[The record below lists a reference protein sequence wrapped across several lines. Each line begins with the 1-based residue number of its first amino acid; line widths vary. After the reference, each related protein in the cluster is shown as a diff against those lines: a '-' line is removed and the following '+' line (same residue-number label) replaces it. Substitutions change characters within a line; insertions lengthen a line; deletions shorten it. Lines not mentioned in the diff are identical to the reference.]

1 MAELSRE
8 IRLAARPVGFPKDT
22 DFELTETRVPDPR
35 KGEVL
40 VRNLYMSVDPY
51 MRGRMNEG
59 RSYAA
64 PFEIGEPL
72 HGAAVGQV
80 VQTNHPEFAEG
91 TFVLNVSGWRES
103 FLSDGAGLRK
113 VDPDLAPLSA
123 YLGVLGMPGLTAYVG
138 LLDIGQARE
147 GEIVFVSTA
156 AGAVGSVVG
165 QIAKL
170 KGCRVL
176 GSAGSDAKVELLRS
190 ELGFDAAF
198 NYKAI
203 PPRRALADLAPD
215 GIDIY
220 FDNVGGD
227 HLEAALYY
235 MRPFGRIPVCG
246 MISLYNA
253 TELPPGPRNLGLVI
267 PRRLAIRGFLV
278 GDHLD
283 RLTDFERD
291 MSRWLADGRMRS
303 KETIVEGI
311 ELAPRAFLAMLQGEN
326 VGKMV
331 VRLAPESSRGG
342 RSEPPPKRGRT
353 A

>member
-1 MAELSRE
+1 MTEVSRE
-8 IRLAARPVGFPKDT
+8 IRLAARPVGFPKES
-22 DFELTETRVPDPR
+22 DFKLAETRVPDPA
-35 KGEVL
+35 KGGLL

-72 HGAAVGQV
+72 NGAAVGQV
-80 VQTNHPEFAEG
+80 VQANHPEFAEG
-91 TFVLNVSGWRES
+91 DFVLNASGWREY

-113 VDPDLAPLSA
+113 VDPKLAPLSA

-138 LLDIGQARE
+138 LLDIGEAQE
-147 GEIVFVSTA
+147 GETVFVSTG

-176 GSAGSDAKVELLRS
+176 GSAGSDAKVEFLRS

-198 NYKAI
+198 NYKTI
-203 PPRRALADLAPD
+203 GPRRAIPELAPE

-253 TELPPGPRNLGLVI
+253 TELPPGPKNLGLVI
-267 PRRLAIRGFLV
+267 PRRLSIRGFLV

-283 RLTDFERD
+283 RLPDFERE
-291 MSRWLADGRMRS
+291 MSGWLADGRVLS
-303 KETIVEGI
+303 KETIVDGI
-311 ELAPRAFLAMLQGEN
+311 EMAPRAFLGMLQGDN

-331 VRLAPESSRGG
+331 VRVAPEPETGDSSEHPRE
-342 RSEPPPKRGRT
+342 SGRT
-353 A
+353 

>member
-1 MAELSRE
+1 
-8 IRLAARPVGFPKDT
+8 
-22 DFELTETRVPDPR
+22 
-35 KGEVL
+35 
-40 VRNLYMSVDPY
+40 MSVDPY

-64 PFEIGEPL
+64 PFELGQPLSGAAIGE
-72 HGAAVGQV
+72 V
-80 VQTNHPEFAEG
+80 VVSRHPDFRNG
-91 TFVLNVSGWRES
+91 DFVLSVAGWREY

-113 VDPDLAPLSA
+113 LDPEIEPLSA

-138 LLDIGQARE
+138 LLDIGQPKA
-147 GEIVFVSTA
+147 GETVFVSAA

-165 QIAKL
+165 QIAKIHE
-170 KGCRVL
+170 CRVI

-198 NYKAI
+198 NYKTI
-203 PPRRALADLAPD
+203 PPGSALRDLAPD

-227 HLEAALYY
+227 HLEAALIH
-235 MRPFGRIPVCG
+235 MRTFGRIPVCG

-253 TELPPGPRNLGLVI
+253 TEIPPGPRVLGLVI
-267 PRRLAIRGFLV
+267 PRRLTLRGFLV

-283 RLTDFERD
+283 RLPAFERD
-291 MSRWLADGRMRS
+291 MGRWLKEGRVRAR
-303 KETIVEGI
+303 ETIVDGI
-311 ELAPRAFLAMLQGEN
+311 EMAPLAFLGMLQGEN

-331 VRLAPESSRGG
+331 VRLLRE
-342 RSEPPPKRGRT
+342 
-353 A
+353 